1 VADNGRMTDYAAVTR
16 TVQRFELDAN
26 AVLKQAW
33 LLYKRLFARSVLLAG
48 TVYGATHFLQAIAS
62 SGRTGVGVTLV
73 ALVLSIAGLALVQ
86 GGLVEIVRG
95 LHEDGDDDAS
105 VFEALGRASGRVMKL
120 VCVSLL
126 FGLGVGLASLLLV
139 IPGLIVAVRW
149 AVAVPAAML
158 EEGNARAALGRSRAL
173 VAGNGWNVFKVLF
186 AVGMLNLLVLLPLTL
201 VAHGSGPFGI
211 WVATTIGSALTAP
224 YAAHALTVVYY
235 ALVQPGRPV
244 VLDPGR
250 RWESVWSAE
259 GSEPEQPATAWD
271 EYERQFDERE
281 QRWS

>member
-1 VADNGRMTDYAAVTR
+1 
-16 TVQRFELDAN
+16 
-26 AVLKQAW
+26 
-33 LLYKRLFARSVLLAG
+33 
-48 TVYGATHFLQAIAS
+48 
-62 SGRTGVGVTLV
+62 
-73 ALVLSIAGLALVQ
+73 VQ

-105 VFEALGRASGRVMKL
+105 VFAALGRASGRVMKL
-120 VCVSLL
+120 VCVSIL
-126 FGLGVGLASLLLV
+126 FGLGVGFASILLL
-139 IPGLIVAVRW
+139 IPGLIVATRW

-158 EEGNARAALGRSRAL
+158 EEGNARGALGRSRAI

-186 AVGMLNLLVLLPLTL
+186 AVGMLNVIVLLPLTL

-250 RWESVWSAE
+250 RWESVWTAE
-259 GSEPEQPATAWD
+259 AGEPEKPASAWD